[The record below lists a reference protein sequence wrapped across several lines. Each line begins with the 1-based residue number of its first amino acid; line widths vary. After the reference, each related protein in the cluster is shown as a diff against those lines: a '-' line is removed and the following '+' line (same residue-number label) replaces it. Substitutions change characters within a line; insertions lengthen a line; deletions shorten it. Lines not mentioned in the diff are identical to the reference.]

1 MTVTYQPLR
10 MTPKSLQFVRG
21 IAHHGH
27 QIRQGARIALYNIGK
42 ENVRY
47 TRLIIKKG
55 PKTGRLYRI
64 PGRKRRH
71 RASAP
76 GQAPANLTGAL
87 RRSVDFNV
95 RGYDQMEFGDQKMYG
110 KFLETGTKKMAARP
124 HLIKAVRTNRR
135 YAEQQLGIQPLRE
148 MQR

>member
-1 MTVTYQPLR
+1 MSVIYQPLR

-21 IAHHGH
+21 IEHHGH

-42 ENVRY
+42 KNVQH
-47 TRLIIKKG
+47 TRMLIKKG

-64 PGRKRRH
+64 KGRKRRH

-76 GQAPANLTGAL
+76 GEAPANLTGRL
-87 RRSVDFNV
+87 RKSVNFNV
-95 RGYDQMEFGDQKMYG
+95 SGYDQMEFGDGEMYG
-110 KFLETGTKKMAARP
+110 KFLETGTKKMEARE
-124 HLIKAVRTNRR
+124 HLGKSVRANQR

-148 MQR
+148 LQK